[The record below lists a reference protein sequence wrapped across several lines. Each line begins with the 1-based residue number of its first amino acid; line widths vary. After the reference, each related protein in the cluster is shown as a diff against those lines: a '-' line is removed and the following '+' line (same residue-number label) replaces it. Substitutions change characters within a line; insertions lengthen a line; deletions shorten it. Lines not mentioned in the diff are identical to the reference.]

1 MSRDAYVASI
11 LAVAPHWRNDV
22 EAGKWIA
29 VRCRCGWPGC
39 VGWRMAGRETAERIG
54 DGAADGNEGVM

>member
-1 MSRDAYVASI
+1 
-11 LAVAPHWRNDV
+11 
-22 EAGKWIA
+22 
-29 VRCRCGWPGC
+29 